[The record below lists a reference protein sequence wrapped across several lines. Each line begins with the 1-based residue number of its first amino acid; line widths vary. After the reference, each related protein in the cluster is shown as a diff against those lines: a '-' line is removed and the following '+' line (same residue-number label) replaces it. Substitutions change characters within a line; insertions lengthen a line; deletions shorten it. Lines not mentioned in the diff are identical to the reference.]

1 MSCGPAEGAKALA
14 AKVDAVNDKI
24 DSVISDA
31 QQGIASQVSS
41 LKSTIQGEVNGM
53 TDSLKKLIPEIPK
66 VPDSLQND
74 VTKIV
79 KTLLTGKLVAA
90 DLANDLK
97 NLEKKW
103 GSLDLGDINLN
114 NLPQLLRSG
123 ALDLE
128 SICKKIPNLQK
139 EGVDVIIKGA
149 PVTFPEIDAVS
160 IIRGGNIP
168 KVIDP
173 IIKVDIA
180 RAKREAGEKY
190 LNIVKPR
197 FGGD

>member
-41 LKSTIQGEVNGM
+41 LKSTIQGEVTGM

-74 VTKIV
+74 VTNIV
-79 KTLLTGKLVAA
+79 KTLLTGKLAAA

-103 GSLDLGDINLN
+103 GSLDLGDIDLN

-123 ALDLE
+123 QLDLE

>member
-1 MSCGPAEGAKALA
+1 MSCGPAAGAKALA
-14 AKVDAVNDKI
+14 DKVDAVNDKI

-31 QQGIASQVSS
+31 QQGIASQVAS
-41 LKSTIQGEVNGM
+41 LKSTIKGEVDGM
-53 TDSLKKLIPEIPK
+53 AASLKGLIPEIPK
-66 VPDSLQND
+66 IPDSLQKD
-74 VTKIV
+74 VTNLAKLI
-79 KTLLTGKLVAA
+79 LSGKLVAD

-103 GSLDLGDINLN
+103 GSLDFGDINLN
-114 NLPQLLRSG
+114 NLSSILRSG

-128 SICKKIPNLQK
+128 NICKKIPNLEK
-139 EGVDVIIKGA
+139 EGVDIIVKGA

-173 IIKVDIA
+173 IIKVDVA

>member
-41 LKSTIQGEVNGM
+41 LKSTIQGEVTGM
-53 TDSLKKLIPEIPK
+53 TNSLKKLIPEIPK

-168 KVIDP
+168 RVIDP
-173 IIKVDIA
+173 IVKVDIA

>member
-41 LKSTIQGEVNGM
+41 LKSTIQGEVTGM
-53 TDSLKKLIPEIPK
+53 TNSLKKLIPEIPK

-79 KTLLTGKLVAA
+79 KTLLSGKLVAA

-128 SICKKIPNLQK
+128 SICKKIPNLEK

>member
-1 MSCGPAEGAKALA
+1 MSCGPAAGAKALA
-14 AKVDAVNDKI
+14 DKVDAVNDKI

-31 QQGIASQVSS
+31 QQGIASQVAS
-41 LKSTIQGEVNGM
+41 LKSTIQGEVSGM

-74 VTKIV
+74 ITKIT
-79 KTLLTGKLVAA
+79 KTLLTGKLAA
-90 DLANDLK
+90 EDIANDLK
-97 NLEKKW
+97 NLEQKW
-103 GSLDLGDINLN
+103 GSLDFGDINLN

-128 SICKKIPNLQK
+128 SICKKIPNLEK
-139 EGVDVIIKGA
+139 EGVDVIVKGA

-168 KVIDP
+168 KVIEP